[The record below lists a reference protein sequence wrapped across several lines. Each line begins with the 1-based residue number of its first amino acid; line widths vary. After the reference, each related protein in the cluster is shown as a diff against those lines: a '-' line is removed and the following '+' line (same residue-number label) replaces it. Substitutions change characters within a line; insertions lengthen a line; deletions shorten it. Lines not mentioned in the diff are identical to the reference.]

1 MKLAIVALI
10 GVLSANSLFASEVGA
25 PYPQYAS
32 SVTANFALS
41 IVEAGA
47 SSSSAIQAQEKEA
60 SHLQIELFNSGAEG
74 LGAKISRELEAKM
87 AEKMSRIF
95 DQ

>member
-1 MKLAIVALI
+1 
-10 GVLSANSLFASEVGA
+10 
-25 PYPQYAS
+25 
-32 SVTANFALS
+32 
-41 IVEAGA
+41 VEAGA

-74 LGAKISRELEAKM
+74 LSAKVSRELEAKM